1 MPVERS
7 EQCHTETVSGGV
19 ILLVLRHHLFV
30 MDMNEKSGLL
40 ASFFWLDAHSFD
52 LNAFLHCLQC
62 YLLQSCG
69 LITYQ

>member
-7 EQCHTETVSGGV
+7 EQCHTETVGGGGF
-19 ILLVLRHHLFV
+19 RHHLFV
-30 MDMNEKSGLL
+30 MDMIEKSGLL